1 MKKYLLDTN
10 YFARFLIKDN
20 PVQFSKILEL
30 ITISESNGDILY
42 GDNSSIFELCYVLTG
57 QIYGLPRAEV
67 SAKLTEML
75 DLGCFVFD
83 DYAILIQALEIYGAK
98 TLDIVDCFLIV
109 KSIYQG
115 LIFTTFDLKAN
126 KEYQNQINSI

>member
-20 PVQFSKILEL
+20 PEQFSKILEL
-30 ITISESNGDILY
+30 ITTSGQNGDVLY

-57 QIYGLPRAEV
+57 QIYGLSRTEV
-67 SAKLTEML
+67 STKLIDMLHLSCFIFEDQKILLKTLEVYSAKN
-75 DLGCFVFD
+75 
-83 DYAILIQALEIYGAK
+83 
-98 TLDIVDCFLIV
+98 LDIVDCFLIA
-109 KSIYQG
+109 KSVEQD

-126 KEYQNQINSI
+126 KEYQNQIKSL